1 MRDEFLWVEKY
12 RPKTIDDCILPEDT
26 KQTFKNFLDKG
37 EVPNLLLAG
46 PAGCGKTT
54 VAKALC
60 NELGVDYYVIN
71 GSDEGRFL
79 DTVRNNAKNFASTVS
94 LSSTAK
100 HKVIIIDEADN
111 TTNDVQLLLRASIE
125 EFSGNCRFIF
135 TCNYKNRII
144 EPLHS
149 RCAVVEFGIGGKHK
163 PAIAAAF
170 FKRIQEILD
179 AEGIKY
185 DNKVLVELINKHFP
199 DWRRVLNECQRY
211 SSGGEIDS
219 GILATFSDVKINDLV
234 KNLKDKNFA
243 EVRKWVVNNLD
254 NDSSVL
260 LRRIYDA
267 LYGTLENNS
276 IPAAVLIIAK
286 YQYQIAFVA
295 DQEINMLACLTEIM
309 VSVNS
314 NDSSSCYF
322 SNWYGSTTNHGDI
335 ELVEV

>member
-1 MRDEFLWVEKY
+1 MRNEFLWVEKY
-12 RPKTIDDCILPEDT
+12 RPKTIGDCILPT
-26 KQTFKNFLDKG
+26 SIKNTFQDFLDKG

-60 NELGVDYYVIN
+60 NELGVDVYVIN

-79 DTVRNNAKNFASTVS
+79 DTVRNTAKNFASTVS
-94 LSSTAK
+94 LSSDAK

-111 TTNDVQLLLRASIE
+111 TTNDVQLLLRAFTE

-135 TCNYKNRII
+135 TCNFKNKII

-149 RCAVVEFGIGGKHK
+149 RCACIDFSTNSKDK
-163 PAIAAAF
+163 PQLAAQF
-170 FKRIQEILD
+170 FKRLQEILD
-179 AEGIKY
+179 AESVEY

-211 SSGGEIDS
+211 SSSGTIDP
-219 GILATFSDVKINDLV
+219 GILATFSDVKVNDLI
-234 KNLKDKNFA
+234 KHLKEKNFK

-254 NDSSVL
+254 NDASII
-260 LRRIYDA
+260 LRRIYDS
-267 LYGTLENNS
+267 LYESLVSGS

-286 YQYQIAFVA
+286 YQYQVAFVA
-295 DQEINMLACLTEIM
+295 DQEINMLACLTELM
-309 VSVNS
+309 VE
-314 NDSSSCYF
+314 CEF
-322 SNWYGSTTNHGDI
+322 K
-335 ELVEV
+335 

>member
-1 MRDEFLWVEKY
+1 MNDVMLWVEKY
-12 RPKTIDDCILPEDT
+12 RPKTIEECILPPNI
-26 KQTFKNFLDKG
+26 KKTFQDFLDKG
-37 EVPNLLLAG
+37 EIPNMLLAG

-60 NELGVDYYVIN
+60 NQLGADYYVIN

-79 DTVRNNAKNFASTVS
+79 DTVRNTAKNFASTVS

-111 TTNDVQLLLRASIE
+111 TTNDVQLLLRAFIE

-135 TCNYKNRII
+135 TCNFKNKIL

-149 RCAVVEFGIGGKHK
+149 RTTVVEFSNKGKDRQGL
-163 PAIAAAF
+163 AASF
-170 FKRIQEILD
+170 FKRVQEILD
-179 AEGIKY
+179 AEGVKY

-211 SSGGEIDS
+211 SSSGSIDS
-219 GILATFSDVKINDLV
+219 GVLATFSDVKVNDLV
-234 KNLKDKNFA
+234 KKLKEKDFP

-254 NDSSVL
+254 NDTAVL

-267 LYGTLENNS
+267 CYDSLVPNS
-276 IPAAVLIIAK
+276 IPAAVLVLAK
-286 YQYQIAFVA
+286 YQYQMAFVA

-309 VSVNS
+309 VE
-314 NDSSSCYF
+314 CEF
-322 SNWYGSTTNHGDI
+322 K
-335 ELVEV
+335 